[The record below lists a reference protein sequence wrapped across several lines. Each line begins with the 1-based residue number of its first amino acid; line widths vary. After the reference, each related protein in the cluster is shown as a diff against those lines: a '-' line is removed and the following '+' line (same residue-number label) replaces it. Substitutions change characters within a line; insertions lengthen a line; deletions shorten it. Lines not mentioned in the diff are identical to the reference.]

1 MTTLLLLLLAT
12 LAAAG
17 IWVYNRLIRDRNQML
32 AAWSDIDVQLVR
44 RHELVP
50 QLVTTVKAYADYEKA
65 TLAAVTELRT
75 QSEAAQHLPDKAAFE
90 QQLAAG
96 VQRLLAVAEAYPDL
110 KANMNFLQL
119 QRELV
124 EIEEHIQYARRFY
137 NGAVRQLN
145 TRIQSFPHLLI
156 SAPFGF
162 KPAEYFEVSEARQR
176 NAPRVE
182 LGP

>member
-1 MTTLLLLLLAT
+1 MTGLLLVGAT

-17 IWVYNRLIRDRNQML
+17 IWIYNRLVRDRNQVL
-32 AAWSDIDVQLVR
+32 AAWSDIDVQLIR
-44 RHELVP
+44 RHDLVP

-65 TLAAVTELRT
+65 TLAAVTELRR

-90 QQLAAG
+90 QELAVG

-110 KANMNFLQL
+110 KASTNFLQL

-124 EIEEHIQYARRFY
+124 AIEEHLQYARRFY

-145 TRIQSFPHLLI
+145 TRIQSFPHLLV
-156 SAPFGF
+156 ARPFGF
-162 KPAEYFEVSEARQR
+162 RPAEYFEVDEARQR
-176 NAPRVE
+176 AAPRVE